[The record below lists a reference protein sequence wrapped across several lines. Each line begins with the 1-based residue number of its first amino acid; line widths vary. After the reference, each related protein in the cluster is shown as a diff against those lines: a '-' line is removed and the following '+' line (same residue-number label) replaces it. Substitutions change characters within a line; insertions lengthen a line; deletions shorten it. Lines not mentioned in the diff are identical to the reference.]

1 MLFQS
6 RFWSGQ
12 TDLTRLQ
19 VSLSLSYDF
28 RDVVINQLLLSV
40 MEINE
45 KHAVSAHVAK
55 MTSPVS
61 DQWIHVSEKVERTDD
76 MPVSIF
82 KPEEKYDE
90 KHKSVQYG
98 VFYSA
103 EVAVPLG
110 WLSKGEALFT
120 LELTTIS
127 WLSCIWLPSRPWVL
141 NILFS
146 VTFWIQGSIGKSRRH
161 DHSLLRVFERYAA
174 WTLFRSVQVSGRTAT
189 TWAQKFW
196 GGQPRPSWETRNGDI
211 QSKYCQNQLITLYIF
226 TQKTLS
232 AKQIVLCN
240 ISDARL
246 NQKIP
251 TPWPISPQG
260 VWTLFSSV
268 QVPQGEQ
275 LQLST
280 EALRKSSS
288 PVLRDMER
296 AGKDWSSVSGIS
308 GRCAG
313 RLGSSLVPLL
323 LTLWSRHRLTSGV
336 DLEREKTKH

>member
-1 MLFQS
+1 
-6 RFWSGQ
+6 
-12 TDLTRLQ
+12 
-19 VSLSLSYDF
+19 
-28 RDVVINQLLLSV
+28 
-40 MEINE
+40 
-45 KHAVSAHVAK
+45 

-161 DHSLLRVFERYAA
+161 DHSLLRVFERYSAQCRSLGEQRQPEHRSSEEGNLVRPERQGMVTYNQNIA
-174 WTLFRSVQVSGRTAT
+174 KTSWLPCIYLPKRPWALNRLFYVTYRMQGSIRKSLRHDQSLLRVFERYSAQYRSLKENSYN
-189 TWAQKFW
+189 WAQKLW
-196 GGQPRPSWETRNGDI
+196 GSHRRQSWETWNERGRIEAENAER
-211 QSKYCQNQLITLYIF
+211 
-226 TQKTLS
+226 S
-232 AKQIVLCN
+232 A
-240 ISDARL
+240 R
-246 NQKIP
+246 
-251 TPWPISPQG
+251 
-260 VWTLFSSV
+260 WTL
-268 QVPQGEQ
+268 P
-275 LQLST
+275 
-280 EALRKSSS
+280 K
-288 PVLRDMER
+288 
-296 AGKDWSSVSGIS
+296 S
-308 GRCAG
+308 GRCWRRMG
-313 RLGSSLVPLL
+313 KGQMSKIPPRIIS
-323 LTLWSRHRLTSGV
+323 
-336 DLEREKTKH
+336 